1 MSQRTVYLVVIVR
14 PETVSAWKELLKSA
28 EHAHSAHD
36 TGEGAQGTAHR
47 LEEKA
52 NTEQPGGGQ

>member
-28 EHAHSAHD
+28 ERSHSAHD
-36 TGEGAQGTAHR
+36 KGTVQGIVR
-47 LEEKA
+47 RQEKA